1 MQTLLQI
8 PLILCTI
15 KLGNNYRCTA
25 CKSRKTS
32 DDQIGKNGRRSPD
45 CGKCALSDKTTDDD
59 SIYGVIKLFDDVGDL
74 GNLRNE
80 KTKKTYLNEV

>member
-32 DDQIGKNGRRSPD
+32 DDQIGKNGKVPTTI
-45 CGKCALSDKTTDDD
+45 GKKKINNCFQITPS
-59 SIYGVIKLFDDVGDL
+59 VI
-74 GNLRNE
+74 
-80 KTKKTYLNEV
+80 